1 MATAKITL
9 IGFQNYLEGYNDDL
23 FKYLSVPTG
32 IDKDLLINNILLRGG
47 EFEVL
52 YSDPVFLQNMIGVWS
67 SKWQRTME
75 RWLNALSIE
84 YNPLENYDRKED
96 WTDNG
101 SRVSSGN
108 TEETNNRLSASSTN
122 ENENRSSSNNT
133 TENRSNATDNT
144 VTEETSRT
152 ENAIGNDSSKSIGSG
167 TTTNTRSAFDA
178 STYSP
183 HDKSDTSSEGNNV
196 SSSLTSADGKTE
208 GETVTHNVGSEI
220 NSSDSSQTEDG
231 THSSNS
237 SLVDNIANS
246 SKMNNEDKTA
256 SLHSGRI
263 RGNIG
268 VTTSQQMLQA
278 ELDIDKWNLY
288 EEITDLFLNEFCIYL
303 Y

>member
-9 IGFQNYLEGYNDDL
+9 IGFQNYLEGYDDDL

-75 RWLNALSIE
+75 RWVNALSIE
-84 YNPLENYDRKED
+84 YDPLENYDRKED

-101 SRVSSGN
+101 SKVSSG
-108 TEETNNRLSASSTN
+108 TSEETNNRLSSTSSS
-122 ENENRSSSNNT
+122 ENENK
-133 TENRSNATDNT
+133 TENRNNT
-144 VTEETSRT
+144 SQANSSEETTRT
-152 ENAIGNDSSKSIGSG
+152 ENAIGNDSSKSTGSG

-183 HDKSDTSSEGNNV
+183 HDKSETSSEGNNV
-196 SSSLTSADGKTE
+196 SSSLTSADGKTQ
-208 GETVTHNVGSEI
+208 GETT
-220 NSSDSSQTEDG
+220 
-231 THSSNS
+231 SSNIES
-237 SLVDNIANS
+237 EMNSMDGSHSMNSNMMDNSANS

-263 RGNIG
+263 HGNIG

>member
-9 IGFQNYLEGYNDDL
+9 IGFQNYLEGYDEDL

-101 SRVSSGN
+101 SKVSSG
-108 TEETNNRLSASSTN
+108 TSEETNNRLSSTSSS
-122 ENENRSSSNNT
+122 ENENK
-133 TENRSNATDNT
+133 TENRNNT
-144 VTEETSRT
+144 SQANSSEETSRT
-152 ENAIGNDSSKSIGSG
+152 ENAIGNDSSKSTGSG

-196 SSSLTSADGKTE
+196 SSSLTSADGKTQ
-208 GETVTHNVGSEI
+208 GETTSSNIESEMNSMDGSHSI
-220 NSSDSSQTEDG
+220 NSNMMD
-231 THSSNS
+231 NS
-237 SLVDNIANS
+237 ANS